1 MINRTKLAWR
11 HQIQLVQIKMQR
23 YRRLQQQQA
32 VQRYSLWR
40 TLEYKIGIPIAQL
53 ADIAQLAQIAS

>member
-32 VQRYSLWR
+32 VQRYSLWH
-40 TLEYKIGIPIAQL
+40 TLEYKTTDKLKAVL
-53 ADIAQLAQIAS
+53 KDVDV